1 MNSRR
6 VSKVFCFL
14 CSFWCVCFSTMF
26 MHFPE
31 MFGSFVLICSIC
43 IVKLSLIKKN
53 PFLHSRFAQYS
64 APSPAPSVSA
74 DSPIEVGGPISLT
87 TTSRTPPNDSPNQ
100 TASSSSIAGLSAVTT
115 TPSFSS
121 HIFGSFAER

>member
-1 MNSRR
+1 MAQ
-6 VSKVFCFL
+6 
-14 CSFWCVCFSTMF
+14 
-26 MHFPE
+26 
-31 MFGSFVLICSIC
+31 
-43 IVKLSLIKKN
+43 
-53 PFLHSRFAQYS
+53 FAQYS

-121 HIFGSFAER
+121 HIFGSFAESPTFPDGIKARCALPTLVRAYSPILREPGAVLLLLLEWRMKT